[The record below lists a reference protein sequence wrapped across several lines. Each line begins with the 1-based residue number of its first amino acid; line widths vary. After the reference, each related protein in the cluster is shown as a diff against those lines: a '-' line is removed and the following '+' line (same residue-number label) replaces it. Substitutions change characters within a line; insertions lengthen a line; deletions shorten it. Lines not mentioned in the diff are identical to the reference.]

1 MVKIQYYASILFF
14 SNLRCNRSMVFAF
27 WAFYPIGKFLKHI
40 GNDAI
45 GELTRED
52 KNKKEKKTEDNE

>member
-1 MVKIQYYASILFF
+1 MP
-14 SNLRCNRSMVFAF
+14 VFYFLVICGAIAVWF
-27 WAFYPIGKFLKHI
+27 LLSGLFYPIGKFLKHI
-40 GNDAI
+40 GNDVI

>member
-1 MVKIQYYASILFF
+1 MP
-14 SNLRCNRSMVFAF
+14 VFYFLVICGAITVWF
-27 WAFYPIGKFLKHI
+27 LLSGLFYPIGKFLKHI

>member
-1 MVKIQYYASILFF
+1 MP
-14 SNLRCNRSMVFAF
+14 VFYFLVICGAIAVWF
-27 WAFYPIGKFLKHI
+27 LLSGLFYPIGKFLKHI

-52 KNKKEKKTEDNE
+52 KNKKEKKTEDNEWNEEN

>member
-1 MVKIQYYASILFF
+1 MWFLLSGL
-14 SNLRCNRSMVFAF
+14 
-27 WAFYPIGKFLKHI
+27 FYPIGKFLKHI

-52 KNKKEKKTEDNE
+52 KNKKEKKTEENE

>member
-1 MVKIQYYASILFF
+1 MP
-14 SNLRCNRSMVFAF
+14 VFYFLVICGAIAVWF
-27 WAFYPIGKFLKHI
+27 LLSGLFYPIGKFLKHI

-52 KNKKEKKTEDNE
+52 ENKKEKKTEDNE

>member
-1 MVKIQYYASILFF
+1 MP
-14 SNLRCNRSMVFAF
+14 VFYFLVICGAIAVWF
-27 WAFYPIGKFLKHI
+27 LLSGLFYPI